1 MAISI
6 PDAQLDAMLGILT
19 NCTAISVCS
28 TQPTTR
34 TEAITTYML
43 ATKTITS
50 GNFTVADDSTVG
62 RKATTDVHS
71 AITITNSG
79 TATHVAGTDGTNLL
93 WVTTC
98 TSQALTAAGTVT
110 IPAFALKLADA
121 A

>member
-1 MAISI
+1 MAKLI
-6 PDAQLDAMLGILT
+6 PDARLDAMLGILT
-19 NCTAISVCS
+19 NCTSISVCS

-34 TEAITTYML
+34 TEAVTTYML

-50 GNFTVADDSTVG
+50 GNFTLADDSTVG

-71 AITITNSG
+71 AISITNSG
-79 TATHVAGTDGTNLL
+79 TAQHIAGTDGTNLL

-98 TSQALTAAGTVT
+98 TSQSLTAGGTVT